1 MIEHLVGDC
10 RDILPTLPAHCIQC
24 CVTSP
29 PYWGQ
34 RAYLPDG
41 HPEQHREIGRERSVQ
56 GYIDHLV
63 GVFRQVARVL
73 VNEGTLWLNLGDKH
87 ASDSTVGA
95 DVKPGDLL
103 GLPWRV
109 ALALQADG
117 WHLRSDIIWHKP
129 NPKPESVKN
138 RPTRAHEYLFL
149 LSRQER
155 YYYDIDAL
163 REAPTSSGGAS
174 FGKQRHSTAG
184 TGAQSRR
191 LESAAQRCHPL
202 GKNKRSVWT
211 VPVRSFPGAHFA
223 VFPRELIRPAIQA
236 GSRPGGTVLD
246 PFAGSGTTGHV
257 AEELGRNAIL
267 IELNPVYVEMQKNR
281 AAIQAVTALVEVER
295 ENEGSEPGWL
305 F

>member
-1 MIEHLVGDC
+1 M
-10 RDILPTLPAHCIQC
+10 
-24 CVTSP
+24 
-29 PYWGQ
+29 
-34 RAYLPDG
+34 
-41 HPEQHREIGRERSVQ
+41 Q
-56 GYIDHLV
+56 GYVDDLI

-73 VNEGTLWLNLGDKH
+73 VNDGTLWLNLGDKH
-87 ASDSTVGA
+87 ANNSMVASG
-95 DVKPGDLL
+95 VKPGDLL

-109 ALALQADG
+109 ASALQADG
-117 WHLRSDIIWHKP
+117 WYLRSDIIWHKP

-149 LSRQER
+149 LSRQEQ
-155 YYYDIDAL
+155 YFYDMDAL
-163 REAPTSSGGAS
+163 REPPTSTGGAS

-223 VFPRELIRPAIQA
+223 VFPHELIRPAIQA
-236 GSRPGGTVLD
+236 GSRTRGTVLD

-281 AAIQAVTALVEVER
+281 AAIWAAMTIDEEEQR
-295 ENEGSEPGWL
+295 DEGSEPGWL